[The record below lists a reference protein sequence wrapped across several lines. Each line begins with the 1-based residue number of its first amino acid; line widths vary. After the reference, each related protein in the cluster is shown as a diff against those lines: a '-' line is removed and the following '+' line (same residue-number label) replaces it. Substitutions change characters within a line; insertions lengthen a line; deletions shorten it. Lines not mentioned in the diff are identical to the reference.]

1 MCTIDKIL
9 NTVTSK
15 TDRLHAKLDEMRVHN
30 SIHSLEGEGV
40 GENERVWVRV

>member
-15 TDRLHAKLDEMRVHN
+15 TDRLHAKLDEMGFHN
-30 SIHSLEGEGV
+30 SIHSLEDEGEGE
-40 GENERVWVRV
+40 GEGEGG